1 LLTDSGYF
9 TALGVYLISAVLAL
23 LLMNL
28 WVLRGRGMALRVLI
42 TLPLAALL
50 LTPAYIEPGA
60 ETFAPAVIV
69 AAFQW
74 LAQGPEAAQHALRPL
89 GLFTGGGFA
98 VGVFLAVIL
107 VWRGR
112 NREVDAPRATA

>member
-1 LLTDSGYF
+1 MLTDSGYI

-28 WVLRGRGMALRVLI
+28 WLLRGRGMALRVLI
-42 TLPLAALL
+42 SLPLAALL

-60 ETFAPAVIV
+60 ETFAPALIV

-74 LAQGPEAAQHALRPL
+74 LAQGPEAADHAVRPL
-89 GLFTGGGFA
+89 ALFTGVSAAIA
-98 VGVFLAVIL
+98 VCLAVIFAWL
-107 VWRGR
+107 GR
-112 NREVDAPRATA
+112 ARQVDGPSARA